1 MVNRIDPAPA
11 VGETSD
17 GGQCPHMH
25 PRLSLPTPPLPPP
38 GRIPGMTQW
47 LTPPCWKGEGRGVGG
62 GGEEITWTTAASQL
76 IERPLGR

>member
-11 VGETSD
+11 VGETRD

-38 GRIPGMTQW
+38 PPGRIPGMTSGSP
-47 LTPPCWKGEGRGVGG
+47 LHAGKGKEEGKGVGVRKSPG
-62 GGEEITWTTAASQL
+62 PQQL
-76 IERPLGR
+76 VS

>member
-11 VGETSD
+11 VGETRPP
-17 GGQCPHMH
+17 QQN
-25 PRLSLPTPPLPPP
+25 PRNDQ
-38 GRIPGMTQW
+38 R
-47 LTPPCWKGEGRGVGG
+47 LTPPRWKGEGGGVGG

>member
-11 VGETSD
+11 VGETRD
-17 GGQCPHMH
+17 GGQCPHM
-25 PRLSLPTPPLPPP
+25 PPAYLPPP
-38 GRIPGMTQW
+38 QQNPRNDQR
-47 LTPPCWKGEGRGVGG
+47 LTPPRWKGEGGGVGG

>member
-11 VGETSD
+11 VGETRD
-17 GGQCPHMH
+17 GGQCPHVPVPH
-25 PRLSLPTPPLPPP
+25 PPQQDPRNDQWPTPP
-38 GRIPGMTQW
+38 G
-47 LTPPCWKGEGRGVGG
+47 WKGEGGGIGG